1 MDGGEDLH
9 PKGLALI
16 AHHPPDAAVADDPGG
31 FAGEL
36 EALGVGLLLPPVLP
50 HGVPGDGE
58 VPGAGEE
65 QGQSQLRHGVG
76 GGPGGVPHGDSR
88 RLGIGNGD
96 VVHAYPRPHNELQ
109 PSALGGVNLGLLDF
123 GGGADDHRVKVPQGG
138 AQGVGLIELLH
149 HLAAVR
155 PKLFYGGGVHSVGD
169 QYAF

>member
-9 PKGLALI
+9 PQGLALI
-16 AHHPPDAAVADDPGG
+16 AHHPADASIADDSGG

-36 EALGVGLLLPPVLP
+36 EALGIGLLLPLVLP
-50 HGVPGDGE
+50 HGVPGDGD

-65 QGQSQLRHGVG
+65 EGQGQLRHGVG
-76 GGPGGVPHGDSR
+76 GGPGGVPHGDAR

-96 VVHAYPRPHNELQ
+96 VVHAHARPDDE
-109 PSALGGVNLGLLDF
+109 PEPPALGGVNLGLLDF

-138 AQGVGLIELLH
+138 AQCVGLIELLH

-169 QYAF
+169 QYAL